1 MPYTEYMT
9 EKIKT
14 GVEIINQCTD
24 IEVDNDPCV
33 AIEQYE
39 QCINDRASVL
49 NYKELMY
56 KS

>member
-39 QCINDRASVL
+39 QCINDQASVL